1 MRVQDA
7 VNVEDVRKLAR
18 RRLPRVVFD
27 ALAGGAGDE
36 VSLRRNRT
44 AFDRIEFRPRP
55 LADVATRDLSTTV
68 FGERLSM
75 PIMLAPTGAGRLARS
90 SAEIAVARAA
100 ARANVVYMQSTVAAF
115 PLEDVAA
122 HSTGTLWYQ
131 LYLPPDRSEVGDLL
145 RRIAAAGYRA
155 LAITIDT
162 PVLGNRERDTR
173 NRLMSRPPHPRTV
186 LQGAGKPAWAADFV
200 RGKVDYLR
208 GQLGAGRPGDPASSA
223 SPASP
228 ASPANPV
235 PLSLDQTRATI
246 ASSSDCVTWADVERI
261 RSLWEG
267 PLLLKGLM
275 RSDECDRFVELGV
288 DGVVVSNHGGRQ
300 LDGVPATIDIL
311 PEVVDAAAGRLAVF
325 LDGGVRRG
333 NDVAKALA
341 LGAAGVFVGRP
352 YLYGL
357 AAGGEAGVLRV
368 IELLRAEFDRAMA
381 LLGAATV
388 ADLDRSLVSGARIP
402 ATRSP
407 STP

>member
-1 MRVQDA
+1 VFVRVQDA
-7 VNVEDVRKLAR
+7 INVEDFRELAR
-18 RRLPRVVFD
+18 RRLPRAVFD
-27 ALAGGAGDE
+27 ALEGGAGDE

-55 LADVATRDLSTTV
+55 LADVAKRELSTTV

-100 ARANVVYMQSTVAAF
+100 ARADIVYMQSTVAAF

-122 HSTGTLWYQ
+122 RSTGTLWYQ
-131 LYLPPDRSEVGDLL
+131 LYLPPNRAEVGNLV
-145 RRIAAAGYRA
+145 RRIAAAGYRV

-173 NRLMSRPPHPRTV
+173 NKLMSRPPHPKML
-186 LQGAGKPAWAADFV
+186 LQGAGKPAWATDFI
-200 RGKVDYLR
+200 RGKFDFMR
-208 GQLGAGRPGDPASSA
+208 GQFGAGRPGGPSR
-223 SPASP
+223 
-228 ASPANPV
+228 
-235 PLSLDQTRATI
+235 LSLNQTRATI
-246 ASSSDCVTWADVERI
+246 KSSSDCVTWEDVERI

-275 RSDECDRFVELGV
+275 RGDECDRLVELGV

-311 PEVVDAAAGRLAVF
+311 PEVVDAAARRLTVF

-357 AAGGEAGVLRV
+357 AAGGEDGVLRV
-368 IELLRAEFDRAMA
+368 IELLRVEFDRAMA
-381 LLGAATV
+381 LLGAATA

-402 ATRSP
+402 RSCP
-407 STP
+407 TP

>member
-7 VNVEDVRKLAR
+7 INVEDFRNLAR
-18 RRLPRVVFD
+18 RRLPRAVFD
-27 ALAGGAGDE
+27 ALEGGAGDE

-55 LADVATRDLSTTV
+55 LADVAKRDLSTTV
-68 FGERLSM
+68 FGERLSI

-100 ARANVVYMQSTVAAF
+100 ARADVVYMQSTVAAF

-122 HSTGTLWYQ
+122 CSTGTLWYQ
-131 LYLPPDRSEVGDLL
+131 LYLPPNRAEVGNLV

-173 NRLMSRPPHPRTV
+173 NKLMSRPPHPKML
-186 LQGAGKPAWAADFV
+186 LQGAGKPAWATDFI
-200 RGKVDYLR
+200 RGKFDFMR
-208 GQLGAGRPGDPASSA
+208 GQFGAGRPGGPSR
-223 SPASP
+223 
-228 ASPANPV
+228 
-235 PLSLDQTRATI
+235 LSLNQTRATLE
-246 ASSSDCVTWADVERI
+246 SSSDCVTWEDVERI

-275 RSDECDRFVELGV
+275 RGDECDRLVELGV

-311 PEVVDAAAGRLAVF
+311 PEVVDAAARRLTVL

-333 NDVAKALA
+333 NDVTKALA

-357 AAGGEAGVLRV
+357 AAGGEDGVLRV
-368 IELLRAEFDRAMA
+368 IELLRVEFDRAMA

-388 ADLDRSLVSGARIP
+388 ADLDRSLVSGVRIP
-402 ATRSP
+402 STLSP
-407 STP
+407 STR

>member
-7 VNVEDVRKLAR
+7 VNVEDVRRLAR

-75 PIMLAPTGAGRLARS
+75 PIMLAPTGASRLARS
-90 SAEIAVARAA
+90 SAELAVARAA
-100 ARANVVYMQSTVAAF
+100 ARADVVYMQSTVAAF

-122 HSTGTLWYQ
+122 ASAGTLWYQ
-131 LYLPPDRSEVGDLL
+131 LYLPPDRAELGDLL

-173 NRLMSRPPHPRTV
+173 NRLMNRPPHPRTL

-208 GQLGAGRPGDPASSA
+208 GQLGAGRAA
-223 SPASP
+223 SPAGA
-228 ASPANPV
+228 ASPT

-246 ASSSDCVTWADVERI
+246 TSSSDCITWSDVERI

-275 RSDECDRFVELGV
+275 RGDECDRLVELGV

-402 ATRSP
+402 AIPSP